1 MITSSNQNKPV
12 STSPRVIVTT
22 SWDDDASS
30 GLDMA
35 HLLGERGLP
44 GTFYVPTGQLGEPSR
59 FTRRDLVALAGDGFE
74 IGGHTVSHR
83 ILTEVNQSDLVREVG
98 DCKKTLEQILGRE
111 VATFCYPRG
120 RFNAAVVG
128 EVERAGYRGA
138 RTTRML
144 CTQAEFPAMK
154 MPTTI
159 QAFPHGRSNY
169 VRNAIRLKGTIEL
182 AKSSFDLLAFE
193 SWLAL
198 GKKLFDRVLAQGGVW
213 HLYGHPWE
221 IEKLNL
227 WSQVKEILDYVA
239 QREGVTYLTNAQLLS
254 GNADLKTGDAKTAS
268 LAHTA

>member
-1 MITSSNQNKPV
+1 MPSSKKNAG
-12 STSPRVIVTT
+12 PRVVVTT
-22 SWDDDASS
+22 SWDDDAAS
-30 GLDMA
+30 GLDIA

-44 GTFYVPTGQLGEPSR
+44 GTFYVPTGQLGETSR
-59 FTRRDLVALAGDGFE
+59 FARRDLVALAGDGFE

-83 ILTEVNQSDLVREVG
+83 ILTQVNAADLKHEVG

-111 VATFCYPRG
+111 VVTFCYPRG
-120 RFNAAVVG
+120 RFNAAVVR

-144 CTQAEFPAMK
+144 CTGTAFSAMK

-159 QAFPHGRSNY
+159 QAFPHRRSNY
-169 VRNAIRLKGTIEL
+169 VRNAVRLNGLAEL
-182 AKSSFDLLAFE
+182 TKSSLDLMFFQD
-193 SWLAL
+193 WVHL
-198 GKKLFDRVLAQGGVW
+198 GKKMFDRVLTTGGIW

-227 WSQVKEILDYVA
+227 WPQLKEMLNYVA
-239 QREGVTYLTNAQLLS
+239 HRDGVAYLTNAQLLFAIDS
-254 GNADLKTGDAKTAS
+254 KAGDTETAS

>member
-1 MITSSNQNKPV
+1 MQSDSKNAR
-12 STSPRVIVTT
+12 PRVVVTT

-30 GLDMA
+30 GLDIA
-35 HLLGERGLP
+35 HLLGERRLP
-44 GTFYVPTGQLGEPSR
+44 GTFYVPTGQLGEVSR

-83 ILTEVNQSDLVREVG
+83 ILTQLNAADLTREVG

-120 RFNAAVVG
+120 RFNSAVVR

-144 CTQAEFPAMK
+144 CTGTDFSAIK

-159 QAFPHGRSNY
+159 QAFPHGRANY
-169 VRNAIRLKGTIEL
+169 VRNAARLNGAAEL
-182 AKSSFDLLAFE
+182 AKSSFDLLFFE

-198 GKKLFDRVLAQGGVW
+198 GKKLFDRVLAQGGIW

-221 IEKLNL
+221 LENLNL
-227 WSQVKEILDYVA
+227 WPQVKEMFDYVA
-239 QREGVTYLTNAQLLS
+239 RREGVTYLTNAQLLS
-254 GNADLKTGDAKTAS
+254 GTDLKSGDATTAS

>member
-1 MITSSNQNKPV
+1 MQSDKTNSR
-12 STSPRVIVTT
+12 PRVVVTT

-30 GLDMA
+30 GLDIA

-44 GTFYVPTGQLGEPSR
+44 GTFYVPTGQLGEVSR
-59 FTRRDLVALAGDGFE
+59 FTRRDLVALSGDGFE

-83 ILTEVNQSDLVREVG
+83 ILTQLNAADLTREVG

-111 VATFCYPRG
+111 VPTFCYPRG
-120 RFNAAVVG
+120 RFNAAVIR

-144 CTQAEFPAMK
+144 CTGTEFSAMK

-159 QAFPHGRSNY
+159 QAFPHRRVNY
-169 VRNAIRLKGTIEL
+169 VRNAVRLNGMAEL
-182 AKSSFDLLAFE
+182 AKSSFDVMLFQD
-193 SWLAL
+193 WLHL
-198 GKKLFDRVLAQGGVW
+198 GKKLFDRVLASGGIW

-227 WSQVKEILDYVA
+227 WPQVKEMFDYVA
-239 QREGVTYLTNAQLLS
+239 HREGVTYLTNAQLLS
-254 GNADLKTGDAKTAS
+254 GMNIKVSEATTTS
-268 LAHTA
+268 LAHIA